1 MVAVEVA
8 AGEVVAVEVVAGEV
22 VAVEVAAG
30 APVEEWFAEED
41 EDCDKVGDDLDFTEG
56 VVIGD
61 IRITMGDMGDMDIHI
76 IQLMIR

>member
-1 MVAVEVA
+1 VVVAV
-8 AGEVVAVEVVAGEV
+8 EVVAVEVVAVEVVAVEV

-41 EDCDKVGDDLDFTEG
+41 EDGDKVGDDLDFTEG

-61 IRITMGDMGDMDIHI
+61 IRITMGIRHRL
-76 IQLMIR
+76 QLV